1 MTLENLQIESLARR
15 VGEPLE
21 SLAGKLLTAL
31 DFRRDGRDAPPRAGV
46 RGAMDPREQGRTNRQ
61 PRLPAHVAPIER
73 PARPLIREPAAGVL
87 GLHPRTLDRW
97 ARRGRLLTIDLGGTV
112 RIPVAET
119 LRLQPI
125 AAPWRTA

>member
-1 MTLENLQIESLARR
+1 VM
-15 VGEPLE
+15 G
-21 SLAGKLLTAL
+21 
-31 DFRRDGRDAPPRAGV
+31 
-46 RGAMDPREQGRTNRQ
+46 PREQGRTNRQ
-61 PRLPAHVAPIER
+61 PRLPAHLAPITVLIER
-73 PARPLIREPAAGVL
+73 PARPLTREQAARVL

-125 AAPWRTA
+125 AAPRRTA